1 MTRLGCLAV
10 GIFPYHG
17 LRSPLRA
24 GYATALF
31 RIAMNVNT
39 ADHNEVINQMVALRL
54 QRAELDDQIAAL
66 QPVFIEACAAL
77 DISQLEHEQALI
89 FRKLTRGQWDYPDHI
104 QEQEQQLKQ
113 IKQQF
118 RDTHE
123 PTTGRELSWVIR
135 LSN

>member
-1 MTRLGCLAV
+1 MD
-10 GIFPYHG
+10 
-17 LRSPLRA
+17 
-24 GYATALF
+24 
-31 RIAMNVNT
+31 IAK
-39 ADHNEVINQMVALRL
+39 HNDTINQMVSLRL
-54 QRAELDDQIAAL
+54 QRAELDDQIEAL
-66 QPVFIEACAAL
+66 QPSFIEACAAL

-104 QEQEQQLKQ
+104 LEREQQLKQ

-123 PTTGRELSWVIR
+123 PTTGREISWTIR

>member
-1 MTRLGCLAV
+1 
-10 GIFPYHG
+10 
-17 LRSPLRA
+17 
-24 GYATALF
+24 
-31 RIAMNVNT
+31 MNMKT
-39 ADHNEVINQMVALRL
+39 ADHNDIINQMVALRL
-54 QRAELDDQIAAL
+54 QRAELNGQIETL
-66 QPVFIEACAAL
+66 QPAFLEACAAL

-123 PTTGRELSWVIR
+123 PTTGRELSWAIK

>member
-1 MTRLGCLAV
+1 MNMD
-10 GIFPYHG
+10 
-17 LRSPLRA
+17 
-24 GYATALF
+24 
-31 RIAMNVNT
+31 IAK
-39 ADHNEVINQMVALRL
+39 HNDTINQMVSLRL
-54 QRAELDDQIAAL
+54 QRAELDDQIEAL
-66 QPVFIEACAAL
+66 QPSFIEACAAL

-104 QEQEQQLKQ
+104 LEREQQLKQ

-123 PTTGRELSWVIR
+123 PTTGREISWTIR